1 MATFQYIALDAQGQQ
16 QQGTV
21 VANTVDEAS
30 AQVREM
36 ALFPTQVTE
45 VASAAKTSKASRAKT
60 KNVSTRNVRLK
71 PVQVMNF
78 TRQLSILINA
88 GLPLI
93 KSLSILSSQQ
103 PNKAMKTMIERVSQ
117 SVQSG
122 GTLSDGLSQ
131 YPRIFD
137 DLFVNMVKAGES
149 GGIVDVVLDRLG
161 DYREKAE
168 ALRKKIKSAMTYPI
182 IVLVVA
188 SLIMT
193 ILMVVVVPQFKEM
206 FEDSDSELPALS
218 KAVFNFS
225 ENMIAS
231 PLLVP
236 NVVWIGAFVF
246 LIVVGIKA
254 FAKTSTGKKALDR
267 MVLRL
272 PLLGDV
278 QRKSAIAKFSRTL
291 GTLITSG
298 VSILE
303 SLRITKETAGNVV
316 IEDSIG
322 MIYDKVR
329 EGDSMV
335 SPMKAA
341 NIFPEMAI
349 SMVEVGEETGQLPDM
364 LLKVADVYEEEV
376 KDSVDTMTT
385 ILQPLM
391 IVFLA
396 GIVAVIVFAIFA
408 PLAQIINDLDSAMG

>member
-16 QQGTV
+16 QQGTI
-21 VANTVDEAS
+21 VANSVDEAS

-45 VASAAKTSKASRAKT
+45 VSSASKAGKASKAKTQ
-60 KNVSTRNVRLK
+60 NINTRNIRLK

-103 PNKAMKTMIERVSQ
+103 PNKVMKTMIERVSQ
-117 SVQSG
+117 AVQSG
-122 GTLSDGLSQ
+122 GTLSDGLAQ

-137 DLFVNMVKAGES
+137 DLFVNMVRAGEA

-188 SLIMT
+188 ALIMS

-206 FEDSDSELPALS
+206 FEDSESELPALS
-218 KAVFNFS
+218 TAVFNFS
-225 ENMIAS
+225 ENMIAN
-231 PLLVP
+231 PVLVP
-236 NVVWIGAFVF
+236 NFIWLGGFIF
-246 LIVVGIKA
+246 LIVVGFKA
-254 FAKTSTGKKALDR
+254 FGKTASGKRFGDR
-267 MVLRL
+267 IVLRL

-278 QRKSAIAKFSRTL
+278 QRKNAIAKFARTL

-303 SLRITKETAGNVV
+303 SLRITKETAGNV
-316 IEDSIG
+316 IIAESIG

>member
-45 VASAAKTSKASRAKT
+45 VASAAKASKASRAKT
-60 KNVSTRNVRLK
+60 KNISTRNVRLK

-103 PNKAMKTMIERVSQ
+103 PNKTVKTMIERVSQ

-122 GTLSDGLSQ
+122 GTLSDGLAQ

-182 IVLVVA
+182 IVLIVA
-188 SLIMT
+188 ALIMT

-218 KAVFNFS
+218 TAVFNFS
-225 ENMIAS
+225 ENMIAN
-231 PLLVP
+231 PVLVP
-236 NVVWIGAFVF
+236 NVVWLGGFIFLVVIGM
-246 LIVVGIKA
+246 KA
-254 FAKTSTGKKALDR
+254 FGKTSTGKKVCDR

-278 QRKSAIAKFSRTL
+278 QRKNAIAKFSRTL

-316 IEDSIG
+316 IEESIG